1 MKQEIRLTQEEQ
13 IRIRDLVN
21 ALIKKQD
28 TNKKHEEFIG
38 KIAAFIEGV
47 KLGLFTSKST
57 T

>member
-21 ALIKKQD
+21 ALVKKQG
-28 TNKKHEEFIG
+28 TNKKREEFIG
-38 KIAAFIEGV
+38 KIAAFVEGV
-47 KLGLFTSKST
+47 KLGLMNKLT